1 MTGVVSAYKECLKQ
15 LKEMQ
20 DLSCSPEA
28 VVAGYSRLATKCQK
42 LQQEQH
48 QLPPK
53 ATWKR
58 LVLDMQA
65 SVTHT
70 MVFVVGLPIW
80 CRVLHTCVSVL
91 APCVAIAL
99 GVCSSSAVETSTSPR
114 A

>member
-28 VVAGYSRLATKCQK
+28 VVAGYSRVATKCHK

-65 SVTHT
+65 SVT
-70 MVFVVGLPIW
+70 VFVVGLPSW

-99 GVCSSSAVETSTSPR
+99 GVCSSSAAETSTSPR

>member
-20 DLSCSPEA
+20 DLSCLPEA
-28 VVAGYSRLATKCQK
+28 VVAGYSRVATKCHK

-58 LVLDMQA
+58 AGARHAGKCDAYDGLRCGAAKLVSCAAHLCECSCTLCCNCA
-65 SVTHT
+65 
-70 MVFVVGLPIW
+70 G
-80 CRVLHTCVSVL
+80 RVQQQ
-91 APCVAIAL
+91 
-99 GVCSSSAVETSTSPR
+99 CS
-114 A
+114 